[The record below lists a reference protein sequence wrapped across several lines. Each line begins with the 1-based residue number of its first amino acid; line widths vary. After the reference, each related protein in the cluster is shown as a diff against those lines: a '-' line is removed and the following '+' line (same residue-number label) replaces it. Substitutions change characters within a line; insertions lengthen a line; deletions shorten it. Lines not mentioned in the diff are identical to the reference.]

1 MELSEEFECICAH
14 YVLLSWVHDL
24 FREIPYLRI
33 RGDFGTEKTRFL
45 QTIGS
50 LCYRPIFASGSSTI
64 SPIFHLL
71 DRFGG
76 TFVFDEADFRFS
88 DENQTS
94 LKSSIMAT
102 AKGFPVLRSVS
113 QNGHSFAPQAFN
125 VFGPKVIATRQVFQ
139 DAALKVAALQSSRA
153 RNGSGPIFPLHCLR
167 ISTPKPLISEICYCG
182 TDLTTSTAS
191 VTDRYILIPPLDPR
205 IQQIMQPLMRVAESE
220 RSSQI
225 IADHATQM
233 SQELSQDRGWQI
245 EAEILRV
252 IRDLWS
258 DPASTLSVSAI
269 TSEFAKRANEGFEVR
284 INNRWM
290 GHQLRKV
297 LGLSTHKSRGVFV
310 LSPQNAA
317 KLEVLYKKFGLD
329 PS

>member
-1 MELSEEFECICAH
+1 M
-14 YVLLSWVHDL
+14 
-24 FREIPYLRI
+24 
-33 RGDFGTEKTRFL
+33 
-45 QTIGS
+45 
-50 LCYRPIFASGSSTI
+50 
-64 SPIFHLL
+64 
-71 DRFGG
+71 
-76 TFVFDEADFRFS
+76 FDEADFRFS
-88 DENQTS
+88 DQTS
-94 LKSSIMAT
+94 DVIKILNNGS

-113 QNGHSFAPQAFN
+113 QNGHSFTPQAFN

-139 DAALKVAALQSSRA
+139 DNALESRCITELSSPKRVRTDIPVTLPEDFDAQALSL
-153 RNGSGPIFPLHCLR
+153 RNKLLR
-167 ISTPKPLISEICYCG
+167 YRFDHFYRLRKRQIQIDST
-182 TDLTTSTAS
+182 
-191 VTDRYILIPPLDPR
+191 LDPR
-205 IQQIMQPLMRVAESE
+205 IQQIMQPMLRVAESD

-225 IADHATQM
+225 IADHATKM

-258 DPASTLSVSAI
+258 NPASTLSVSAI
-269 TSEFAKRANEGFEVR
+269 TTEFAKRANEGFEIR

-317 KLEVLYKKFGLD
+317 KLELLYKKFDLD